1 MREAMLRPMFL
12 SNFILTSLAARQ
24 WTHGHLSMK
33 LRIHMIVMCFFGMLA
48 RAFVV
53 ASHHSFRFH
62 VFPLPYHQQAFL
74 LSKAAETVDY
84 LGDSKSSVFTY
95 MDTVFANQDQ
105 IYTSST
111 ADMTY
116 NQVVDLIMPWAT
128 NGKHLTSICI

>member
-1 MREAMLRPMFL
+1 MF
-12 SNFILTSLAARQ
+12 
-24 WTHGHLSMK
+24 
-33 LRIHMIVMCFFGMLA
+33 CP
-48 RAFVV
+48 
-53 ASHHSFRFH
+53 HHHYFRFH

-74 LSKAAETVDY
+74 LSKAAETVDF

-95 MDTVFANQDQ
+95 MDIVFANQDQ

-128 NGKHLTSICI
+128 NGTLTFLCVLSLFSQLYLGTGVT